1 MAEMVQR
8 RSAQFNMRFDP
19 VLKAAAE
26 EAAAEDRRSL
36 ASLIEKLLI
45 DYCQDHGFL
54 EEPDRRKRDKHRR

>member
-1 MAEMVQR
+1 
-8 RSAQFNMRFDP
+8 MRFDP

-54 EEPDRRKRDKHRR
+54 ELEEPDRRKRHKRRG